1 MQTEVDLTC
10 EKSLVLEKAQK
21 ASQAIK
27 IVDSKLHEFW
37 NLILAEKRLYI
48 VKDLDN
54 GDREE
59 KGTKRF

>member
-1 MQTEVDLTC
+1 MQTDLAC

-27 IVDSKLHEFW
+27 KVDSKLHEFW
-37 NLILAEKRLYI
+37 NLVLAEKRLYI

-59 KGTKRF
+59 KRAKRF